1 MQNKAKPTST
11 NPQASSTS
19 SSDGVVVVEVSKRK
33 GMKSVK
39 RFKQKPTLLLFIV
52 LIAFAIFAGVGYY
65 FYSQKND
72 NIEPAR
78 NTITETEINRAIQ
91 ASLNDQQRYMPAE
104 SDSFEHKQSF
114 YEEYLQKL
122 IALGDAKKIIEVYTT
137 KVAPLDMY
145 FYRDL
150 QDQIASILL
159 RNGEQQYARN
169 IYIDSLAQAQ
179 KELAD
184 ATPED
189 KTYIENEIS
198 IYKSRIE
205 NL

>member
-1 MQNKAKPTST
+1 MQNKTKPTST
-11 NPQASSTS
+11 HSQAITKTS
-19 SSDGVVVVEVSKRK
+19 DNGVVVVEISKQK
-33 GMKSVK
+33 GIKSSK
-39 RFKQKPTLLLFIV
+39 WFKQKLPILLAILIFTIALFV
-52 LIAFAIFAGVGYY
+52 GVGFYL
-65 FYSQKND
+65 YSQKND
-72 NIEPAR
+72 NIEPVR
-78 NTITETEINRAIQ
+78 TTFTEAEMQSVIKS
-91 ASLNDQQRYMPAE
+91 SLDDMQNSMPADTDPVE
-104 SDSFEHKQSF
+104 KKQLF

-122 IALGDAKKIIEVYTT
+122 IALGDNKKLIVIYTT
-137 KVAPLDMY
+137 KVAPNNLY

-159 RNGEQQYARN
+159 RNGEQQYAKN

-184 ATPED
+184 AVPED
-189 KTYIENEIS
+189 KSYIEDEIR